1 MTLDLFLVGRDNK
14 ASKFRLNGRKL
25 MDLRKKK
32 NFVLALLFIILAGTT
47 ALGSQTNPEA
57 LADND
62 QLPFQ
67 PYHTATVNGVLYPR
81 IGAPVLVSPSGSF
94 RAYVEHKEEEFK
106 GQKDVTWE
114 AKISSLFSQNVYY
127 PLDVL
132 ETTFIEEIGAW
143 EISLRAP
150 SDIPDGLYNLSFI
163 WREGGV
169 ERTEPNCVVIKSNM
183 SELRVALL
191 GESHF
196 GIKRQFGFIA
206 FSESLKDVLRSA
218 EALGVDLI
226 IHTGDVIGNA
236 YDEETFQAF
245 YKLLVELKVPV
256 MLTLGN
262 ADWDTVEHNLYY
274 WESYLAPMEYSTD
287 WEWIHFATINTDTQ
301 TVKDESLD
309 WLDADLAAHDKA
321 SVKVVFFQ
329 YAYWDVSPN
338 AKARLPTIFQERS
351 VNLVFF
357 GQDGT
362 DEVKEP
368 PEVPVL
374 TISPLTTHSPIKGG
388 FRLVKISKEG
398 VETPEKSVPNWLL
411 NVTYLQSNDGSSQGT
426 GVLVE
431 YGQSEEK
438 YGLEDFMQENIL
450 RLHLPILLKD
460 EGQEPSVEN
469 AQILWMN
476 RNNEKIAMLVET
488 ILAPGEDKLVKV
500 YQKPDDKPPTVE
512 LFPEIVVNTVT
523 LFYELKDEGL
533 GALGIE
539 FFYSEDNSTWNK
551 LKPIIREDH
560 PFYRL
565 DATSSPLYIKATVVD
580 AAGNEA
586 DFFWELEIPS
596 LAGTPTPTPQPQQQP
611 SKVVLV
617 LIPLILGALFAI
629 VLQLYLMR
637 KK

>member
-1 MTLDLFLVGRDNK
+1 MNLVKRRNLILILLSILVAGPTTLGFLTD
-14 ASKFRLNGRKL
+14 FE
-25 MDLRKKK
+25 
-32 NFVLALLFIILAGTT
+32 VLAE
-47 ALGSQTNPEA
+47 N
-57 LADND
+57 N

-67 PYHTATVNGVLYPR
+67 PYHTETVNGVLYPR
-81 IGAPVLVSPSGSF
+81 IGTPAFVSPGGGF
-94 RAYVEHKEEEFK
+94 KAYLEYKEREFK
-106 GQKDVTWE
+106 GQKDVRWE
-114 AKISSLFSQNVYY
+114 AKLSSLFSPGVDYA
-127 PLDVL
+127 L
-132 ETTFIEEIGAW
+132 EVVEVTFIDEIGTW
-143 EISLRAP
+143 EVSLKAP
-150 SDIPDGLYNLSFI
+150 SDLPDGLYNLSFT
-163 WREGGV
+163 WKEGGI
-169 ERTEPNCVVIKSNM
+169 ERTEPNCVVVKSDL
-183 SELRVALL
+183 SELTVALL

-218 EALGVDLI
+218 EALGVDLV

-245 YKLLVELKVPV
+245 YRLLVELKVPV

-287 WEWIHFATINTDTQ
+287 WGRIHFATINTDTQ

-309 WLDADLAAHDKA
+309 WLNADLAAHEEA
-321 SVKVVFFQ
+321 PVKVVFFQ

-338 AKARLPTIFQERS
+338 AMARLPTIFQEHN

-362 DEVKEP
+362 DEVKKP

-388 FRLVKISKEG
+388 FRLVKISEG
-398 VETPEKSVPNWLL
+398 AVETPEKSVPNWLL
-411 NVTYLQSNDGSSQGT
+411 NVTYLQRNDGSSKAMGI
-426 GVLVE
+426 LIE

-438 YGLEDFMQENIL
+438 YGLEDFMQENLL
-450 RLHLPILLKD
+450 RLQLPILLKD

-476 RNNEKIAMLVET
+476 KKNGKIAMLVET
-488 ILAPGEDKLVKV
+488 TLAPGEDKLVKV
-500 YQKPDDKPPTVE
+500 YQKPDDKPPSIE

-523 LFYELKDEGL
+523 LFYELKDKGL

-539 FFYSEDNSTWNK
+539 FFHSEDNSTWNR

-565 DATSSPLYIKATVVD
+565 DATSSPIYIKATVVD

-596 LAGTPTPTPQPQQQP
+596 LAGTPTPTPQPQQP

-629 VLQLYLMR
+629 VLQLYLRR